1 MKKLILLLF
10 LFLMPNLVM
19 GKICFVDYSGGTVN
33 MGIKEKSNLK
43 VCTDGDK
50 LFYRVEINA
59 YNIKDVDTARELLIN
74 RRLKFCDLK
83 YETYI
88 EKLDLRVGLTCIFKG
103 N

>member
-1 MKKLILLLF
+1 
-10 LFLMPNLVM
+10 M
-19 GKICFVDYSGGTVN
+19 GVQEEAS
-33 MGIKEKSNLK
+33 LK

-59 YNIKDVDTARELLIN
+59 YNIKDVDTAKELLIN

>member
-1 MKKLILLLF
+1 MKKLLFLLL
-10 LFLMPNLVM
+10 LIPNLVV
-19 GKICFVDYSGGTVN
+19 GKICFVDYSGGGVN
-33 MGIKEKSNLK
+33 MGVQEEASLK
-43 VCTDGDK
+43 VCTDGDN
-50 LFYRVEINA
+50 LFYRVEINQ
-59 YNIKDVDTARELLIN
+59 YNIGDVDTAKEVLIN

>member
-1 MKKLILLLF
+1 MKKLLLLLF
-10 LFLMPNLVM
+10 LIPNLVM
-19 GKICFVDYSGGTVN
+19 GKICFVDYSGGGVN
-33 MGIKEKSNLK
+33 MGVQEEASLK
-43 VCTDGDK
+43 VCTDGDN
-50 LFYRVEINA
+50 LFYRVEINQ
-59 YNIKDVDTARELLIN
+59 YNIGDVDTAKEVLIN